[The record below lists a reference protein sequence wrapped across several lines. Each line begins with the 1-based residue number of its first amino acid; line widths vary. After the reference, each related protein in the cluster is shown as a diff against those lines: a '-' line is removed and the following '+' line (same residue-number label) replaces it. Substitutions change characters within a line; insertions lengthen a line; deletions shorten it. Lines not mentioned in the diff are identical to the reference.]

1 MVGGQCYFAE
11 LCPDASVLHWDRKE
25 PLVKRDLEILP
36 DALRE
41 HVNALAADI
50 GPRTLLD
57 RAFCPAA
64 RSVVGHKQTL

>member
-1 MVGGQCYFAE
+1 
-11 LCPDASVLHWDRKE
+11 LL
-25 PLVKRDLEILP
+25 KRDLEILP

-57 RAFCPAA
+57 RAVCQAA
-64 RSVVGHKQTL
+64 RSAVGQKRTFGRGRAMFALPSEPNSFIFGIDVR

>member
-1 MVGGQCYFAE
+1 MPGRLSLALGPQG
-11 LCPDASVLHWDRKE
+11 

-50 GPRTLLD
+50 GPRTQGLLWVISKRYD
-57 RAFCPAA
+57 QQ
-64 RSVVGHKQTL
+64 RSSSLRD

>member
-1 MVGGQCYFAE
+1 MPGRLSLALGPQG
-11 LCPDASVLHWDRKE
+11 
-25 PLVKRDLEILP
+25 PLVKRNLEILP

-57 RAFCPAA
+57 RAFYPAA
-64 RSVVGHKQTL
+64 RSAVGHKQTL